1 MKLTAAQKKLLK
13 SLQDRSEFFTTIEEL
28 PAQIVKLRLAKWS
41 NIRMGRGLLS
51 ITRAGRTALQERGK

>member
-13 SLQDRSEFFTTIEEL
+13 SLQDRSEFFTCGEEL
-28 PAQIVKLRLAKWS
+28 AAQLIKLRLAKWS

-51 ITRAGRTALQERGK
+51 ITRSGLQVLKGGE

>member
-13 SLQDRSEFFTTIEEL
+13 SLQDRSEFFTTSEEL

-51 ITRAGRTALQERGK
+51 ITRSGLQVLKGGE

>member
-13 SLQDRSEFFTTIEEL
+13 SLQDRCEFFTCGEEL
-28 PAQIVKLRLAKWS
+28 PAQLVKLRLAKWS

-51 ITRAGRTALQERGK
+51 ITRSGLQVLKGGE